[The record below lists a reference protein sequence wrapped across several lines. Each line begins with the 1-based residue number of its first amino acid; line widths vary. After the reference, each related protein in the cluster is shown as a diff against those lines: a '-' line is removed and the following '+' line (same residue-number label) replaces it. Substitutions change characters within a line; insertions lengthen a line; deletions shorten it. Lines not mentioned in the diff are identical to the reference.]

1 MCCRYELAVE
11 GGACSL
17 ARPEGIGGAGAG
29 GPGGGGPYAD
39 AAAMTFC

>member
-1 MCCRYELAVE
+1 MSWQER
-11 GGACSL
+11 GGAWSL
-17 ARPEGIGGAGAG
+17 ARPGGIGGAGAG